1 MSESHFPH
9 SLLLFSDSGK
19 ALVASGQHIQL
30 VDTRTGDI
38 LSSTLNASDEL
49 KTSLLKSGPI
59 RFIAVDKSW
68 THLLTFSDDKTL
80 KVWRVEGLEL
90 LHERELPKRPTSAAF
105 TKDGQTIVVADKF
118 GDVFSYPLH
127 PAPPVEEPTQP
138 QEEEKE
144 ESQPAEVIVTEPE
157 QKPTTKG
164 KRKRKPKNP
173 NHHENPPH
181 ARDSVESHTNTS
193 GGTLVLGHTSLLTAF
208 LFSQD
213 EKYII
218 TTDRDEHVRVSW
230 YPQGYVIE
238 SFCLGCSRFV
248 SCLHIPKSQPS
259 VLVSGG
265 GDPEIKVWDWHSGQL
280 KHNIPVFD
288 HVKEYIQVK
297 AQPYVRKRGRG
308 KNVAGEDDPMNG
320 EKEATEEVETAPAH
334 SETGTPTVEE
344 SSLQEET
351 IFVVNKIETV
361 EREGKL
367 TIVFSIVGYDFPPTE
382 CHFFDLPRLASATAL
397 FATPF
402 PDSSDSS
409 NPPTIHTLD
418 FGHPVLDFTLDADG
432 LVWVTID
439 RNLTKGSV
447 SWDGKTIPDTSSSS
461 SMETPVT
468 VVEVKSDGGLTGLTP
483 DSKLLNVLN
492 TACLVPSSPDD
503 LSKLNL
509 YSSLTSLPKNNRGEE
524 DGGDENGDEGEH
536 KQGQKKQKQKQ
547 QQSRRDLGPGRG
559 KKEEGKMKSKMAVLE
574 KKKQVQ
580 GGGSGTATPAE
591 PEDNERET
599 KRPRSDGGD
608 ADASTAE
615 DVTMNEA

>member
-1 MSESHFPH
+1 MSDSHFPH

-49 KTSLLKSGPI
+49 KASLLKSGPI

-68 THLLTFSDDKTL
+68 THLLTFSDDKML
-80 KVWRVEGLEL
+80 KIWKVEDLEL

-105 TKDGQTIVVADKF
+105 TKEGHTIVVADKF

-127 PAPPVEEPTQP
+127 PAPLVEEPTQPQP

-144 ESQPAEVIVTEPE
+144 EPVQPAEVIVAEPE
-157 QKPTTKG
+157 QKPATKG

-193 GGTLVLGHTSLLTAF
+193 GGTLVLGHTSLLTSF

-213 EKYII
+213 DKYII
-218 TTDRDEHVRVSW
+218 TTDRDEHIRVSW
-230 YPQGYVIE
+230 YPQGYIIE

-259 VLVSGG
+259 VLISGG

-280 KHNIPVFD
+280 KHDIPVFE

-308 KNVAGEDDPMNG
+308 KILAGEDDPMNG
-320 EKEATEEVETAPAH
+320 EKEATEEVEPAPAH
-334 SETGTPTVEE
+334 SETGTPAVEE
-344 SSLQEET
+344 SSPQEET

-367 TIVFSIVGYDFPPTE
+367 IIVFSVIG
-382 CHFFDLPRLASATAL
+382 ATAL

-418 FGHPVLDFTLDADG
+418 FGHPILDFTLDADG

-447 SWDGKTIPDTSSSS
+447 SWDGKTIPDASSSS
-461 SMETPVT
+461 STETPVK
-468 VVEVKSDGGLTGLTP
+468 VVEVKSDVSLTGVTS
-483 DSKLLNVLN
+483 DSKLLNTLN
-492 TACLVPSSPDD
+492 AACLVPVSSDE

-524 DGGDENGDEGEH
+524 DGGDDNGDEGEQN
-536 KQGQKKQKQKQ
+536 QGQKKQKQKQ

-559 KKEEGKMKSKMAVLE
+559 KKEEGKMKSKIAVLE

-591 PEDNERET
+591 PEDKERET
-599 KRPRSDGGD
+599 KRSRSDAGD
-608 ADASTAE
+608 AEAE
-615 DVTMNEA
+615 DVTMNDA